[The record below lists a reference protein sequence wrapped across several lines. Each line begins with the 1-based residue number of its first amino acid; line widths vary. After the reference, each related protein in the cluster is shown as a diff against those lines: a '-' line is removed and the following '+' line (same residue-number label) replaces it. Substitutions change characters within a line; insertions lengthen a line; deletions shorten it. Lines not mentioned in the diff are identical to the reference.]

1 MLEIKQCC
9 GVLFSEK
16 LFEEYEVRED
26 AIFANINASRV
37 LDMMKCFAG
46 MRDEPMFF
54 VLEFPCREEDDIT
67 QSKIPN
73 NVNDYD
79 VYFIDGL
86 DKEGGRAT

>member
-1 MLEIKQCC
+1 
-9 GVLFSEK
+9 
-16 LFEEYEVRED
+16 
-26 AIFANINASRV
+26 
-37 LDMMKCFAG
+37 MMKCFAG